1 MSAPPT
7 PLRPAPAW
15 ANLGCG
21 CAESRGTCNH
31 GPVAPP
37 PDGLGGCDECDP
49 LPSAYPDANADV
61 VMMSGMCG
69 SPVDVDPEVA
79 LRELVSALRA
89 RHHTPPGQ
97 RPVQTNG
104 WTAADEF
111 ELIMRRWRAT
121 LDRGKMGEITVGK
134 RKADRAKST
143 PNGSRSTCKSAC
155 RLRSSRPSGMSP
167 PRSSAPIPCA
177 VQ

>member
-1 MSAPPT
+1 MSFRLRKRSAPLRCPLRHVITDLRCMSAPPT

-31 GPVAPP
+31 GPAAPP

-69 SPVDVDPEVA
+69 SPRNVCREQFFFPILFESAFVVNSTNPMVLCERSVVA
-79 LRELVSALRA
+79 VS
-89 RHHTPPGQ
+89 HTHTPRRTA
-97 RPVQTNG
+97 RPP
-104 WTAADEF
+104 AA
-111 ELIMRRWRAT
+111 
-121 LDRGKMGEITVGK
+121 
-134 RKADRAKST
+134 
-143 PNGSRSTCKSAC
+143 
-155 RLRSSRPSGMSP
+155 P
-167 PRSSAPIPCA
+167 PRRERDDRKRRHPHM
-177 VQ
+177 

>member
-31 GPVAPP
+31 GPAAPP

-134 RKADRAKST
+134 RK
-143 PNGSRSTCKSAC
+143 
-155 RLRSSRPSGMSP
+155 LSP
-167 PRSSAPIPCA
+167 
-177 VQ
+177 